1 MLIKASLFCLD
12 AVGLFNFIQRFE
24 KFKANGLGLGEVRG
38 ISALLLI
45 WKTKVRLSTKVS

>member
-24 KFKANGLGLGEVRG
+24 KFKANASYGLCFF
-38 ISALLLI
+38 LL
-45 WKTKVRLSTKVS
+45 S